1 MEQSLQP
8 KFYCVDCDY
17 KCKYLAHWKQHIE
30 SDKHDNGGKRKPR
43 CDKILEPKCDLCD
56 YIPTKTTNLKLHY
69 LNKHGTKE
77 ERQKGFTFYCN
88 KCDFGCL
95 VEVLFTR
102 HLETKKHINK

>member
-1 MEQSLQP
+1 MEYS
-8 KFYCVDCDY
+8 KFECE
-17 KCKYLAHWKQHIE
+17 KCQFKCGFISHWNDHII
-30 SDKHDNGGKRKPR
+30 SKKHTGEKRKER
-43 CDKILEPKCDLCD
+43 CDKILSKKCDLCD

-77 ERQKGFTFYCN
+77 ERQKDFTFYCN

-102 HLETKKHINK
+102 HLETKKHINIHI